1 MLKIRNVE
9 TKTTSRPVCHGPACH
24 GPACHGPA

>member
-9 TKTTSRPVCHGPACH
+9 TKKTSRPACHGPACH